1 MNQTSKARINITQR
15 MLNKS
20 IIDANKSV
28 VKFFREYLPELGYDF
43 IENGSKNVILAH
55 YDDGHEYTSTQIRL
69 YRRPRGDK
77 LMSVEGLTRRAKAG
91 DVMTFQSET
100 AVQRHWADRTGTF
113 HPRII
118 VRLELGEPPKEIN
131 LIE

>member
-1 MNQTSKARINITQR
+1 MKARVKITQR

-28 VKFFREYLPELGYDF
+28 VAFVRDCYPTLGYDF
-43 IENGSKNVILAH
+43 IVNGGKNVILAH
-55 YDDGHEYTSTQIRL
+55 YDDGHEYKPTQIRL

-77 LMSVEGLTRRAKAG
+77 LLSVEGLTRRANAG
-91 DVMTFQSET
+91 NVMTFEHDKESN
-100 AVQRHWADRTGTF
+100 
-113 HPRII
+113 RII

>member
-1 MNQTSKARINITQR
+1 MKARINITQR

-28 VKFFREYLPELGYDF
+28 VAFVRNCYPTLGYDF
-43 IENGSKNVILAH
+43 IENGGKNTLLAY
-55 YDDGHEYTSTQIRL
+55 YDDGHQYTSTSIRL

-77 LMSVEGLTRRAKAG
+77 LLSVQGLTKRAKAS
-91 DVMTFQSET
+91 DVMTFEHVQET
-100 AVQRHWADRTGTF
+100 EKSSW
-113 HPRII
+113 II
-118 VRLELGEPPKEIN
+118 VRLELGEPPKEII

>member
-1 MNQTSKARINITQR
+1 MKAKIKITQR

-28 VKFFREYLPELGYDF
+28 VKFFREYLPELGYDS
-43 IENGSKNVILAH
+43 IVNGGKNVVLA
-55 YDDGHEYTSTQIRL
+55 YYQKDADYAYTSTQIRL

-77 LMSVEGLTRRAKAG
+77 LLSVEGLTRRAKAG

-100 AVQRHWADRTGTF
+100 AVQRHWANRTDTC

>member
-1 MNQTSKARINITQR
+1 MKARINITQR

-28 VKFFREYLPELGYDF
+28 VAFFREYQPELGYDF
-43 IENGSKNVILAH
+43 IDNGGKNTLVAY
-55 YDDGHEYTSTQIRL
+55 YDDGHQYTPTSIRL

-77 LMSVEGLTRRAKAG
+77 LLSVEGLTRRANAG
-91 DVMTFQSET
+91 NVITFQSET
-100 AVQRHWADRTGTF
+100 AVQRHWADRTDTF

-118 VRLELGEPPKEIN
+118 IRLELGEPPKEIN

>member
-1 MNQTSKARINITQR
+1 

-43 IENGSKNVILAH
+43 IGNGAKNVLLAH

-77 LMSVEGLTRRAKAG
+77 LLSVEGLTRRAKAG
-91 DVMTFQSET
+91 DVMTFEHVQET
-100 AVQRHWADRTGTF
+100 ARSSW
-113 HPRII
+113 II
-118 VRLELGEPPKEIN
+118 VRLELGEV
-131 LIE
+131 IE

>member
-1 MNQTSKARINITQR
+1 MKARIKITQR

-100 AVQRHWADRTGTF
+100 AVQRHWADRMGTF

>member
-1 MNQTSKARINITQR
+1 MKARINITQR

-28 VKFFREYLPELGYDF
+28 VAFFLRNLETRGYVNID
-43 IENGSKNVILAH
+43 NGWRQVVRAF
-55 YDDGHEYTSTQIRL
+55 YDDGSGYTETEIRL

-77 LMSVEGLTRRAKAG
+77 LLSVQGLTKRANAG
-91 DVMTFQSET
+91 NVMTFEHDKESN
-100 AVQRHWADRTGTF
+100 
-113 HPRII
+113 RII

>member
-1 MNQTSKARINITQR
+1 

-28 VKFFREYLPELGYDF
+28 VAFFREYLPEQGYDSLT
-43 IENGSKNVILAH
+43 IVNGGKNVILAH
-55 YDDGHEYTSTQIRL
+55 YDDGHEYTQTSIRL

-77 LMSVEGLTRRAKAG
+77 LMSVEGLTRRANAG
-91 DVMTFQSET
+91 NVMTFEHDKKSN
-100 AVQRHWADRTGTF
+100 
-113 HPRII
+113 RII

>member
-1 MNQTSKARINITQR
+1 MKARINITQR

-28 VKFFREYLPELGYDF
+28 VKFFRECQPELGYDF
-43 IENGSKNVILAH
+43 IVNGGKNVILAH

-77 LMSVEGLTRRAKAG
+77 LLSVQGLTKRANAG
-91 DVMTFQSET
+91 NVMTFEYDTKS
-100 AVQRHWADRTGTF
+100 D
-113 HPRII
+113 RII

>member
-1 MNQTSKARINITQR
+1 MKARIKITQR

-28 VKFFREYLPELGYDF
+28 VKFFREHLPELGYDF
-43 IENGSKNVILAH
+43 IGNGAKNVLLAH

-77 LMSVEGLTRRAKAG
+77 LLSVEGLTRRANAG
-91 DVMTFQSET
+91 NVMTFEHEKESN
-100 AVQRHWADRTGTF
+100 
-113 HPRII
+113 RII
-118 VRLELGEPPKEIN
+118 VRLELGED
-131 LIE
+131 IE

>member
-1 MNQTSKARINITQR
+1 MKARIKITQR

-28 VKFFREYLPELGYDF
+28 VAFVRNCYPTLGYDF
-43 IENGSKNVILAH
+43 IVNGGKNVVLAH
-55 YDDGHEYTSTQIRL
+55 YDDGHEYTPTQIRL

-77 LMSVEGLTRRAKAG
+77 LLSVEGLTRRAKAG
-91 DVMTFQSET
+91 DVMTFEHEKKSN
-100 AVQRHWADRTGTF
+100 
-113 HPRII
+113 RII
-118 VRLELGEPPKEIN
+118 IRLELGEPPKEIN

>member
-1 MNQTSKARINITQR
+1 MKARINITQR

-28 VKFFREYLPELGYDF
+28 VKFFRECLPELGYDF
-43 IENGSKNVILAH
+43 IENGGKNVILAH
-55 YDDGHEYTSTQIRL
+55 YDDGHEYTPTQIRL

-77 LMSVEGLTRRAKAG
+77 LLSVEGLTRRAKAG
-91 DVMTFQSET
+91 DVMTFEHDKESN
-100 AVQRHWADRTGTF
+100 
-113 HPRII
+113 RII

>member
-1 MNQTSKARINITQR
+1 MKARINITQR

-28 VKFFREYLPELGYDF
+28 VAFVRTCLPESGYDF
-43 IENGSKNVILAH
+43 IENGGKNTLLAY
-55 YDDGHEYTSTQIRL
+55 YDDGHEYTTTSIRL

-77 LMSVEGLTRRAKAG
+77 LMSVWGLTKRAKAG
-91 DVMTFQSET
+91 DVMTFEYHKKS
-100 AVQRHWADRTGTF
+100 D
-113 HPRII
+113 RII

>member
-1 MNQTSKARINITQR
+1 MKARINITQR

-28 VKFFREYLPELGYDF
+28 VAFFREYQPELGYDF
-43 IENGSKNVILAH
+43 IDNGGKNTLVAY
-55 YDDGHEYTSTQIRL
+55 YDDGHQYTSTSIRL

-77 LMSVEGLTRRAKAG
+77 LLSVQGLTKRANAG
-91 DVMTFQSET
+91 NVMTFEHDTKS
-100 AVQRHWADRTGTF
+100 D
-113 HPRII
+113 RII

>member
-1 MNQTSKARINITQR
+1 

-28 VKFFREYLPELGYDF
+28 VKFFRECLPELGYDF
-43 IENGSKNVILAH
+43 IENGSKKVLLAY

-77 LMSVEGLTRRAKAG
+77 LLSVEGLTRRAKAG

>member
-1 MNQTSKARINITQR
+1 MKARINITQR

-28 VKFFREYLPELGYDF
+28 VAFFREYQPELGYDF
-43 IENGSKNVILAH
+43 IGNGAKNVILAH

-77 LMSVEGLTRRAKAG
+77 LLSVEGLTRRAKAG

-100 AVQRHWADRTGTF
+100 AVQRHWADRTDTYQGR
-113 HPRII
+113 RII

>member
-1 MNQTSKARINITQR
+1 MNQTSKARIKITQR

-43 IENGSKNVILAH
+43 IAYGGKNVILAH

-91 DVMTFQSET
+91 DVMTFEHVQET
-100 AVQRHWADRTGTF
+100 EKSSW
-113 HPRII
+113 II

>member
-1 MNQTSKARINITQR
+1 

-43 IENGSKNVILAH
+43 IENGGKKVLLAYY
-55 YDDGHEYTSTQIRL
+55 YDYSFYRYTPTQIRL

-77 LMSVEGLTRRAKAG
+77 LLS
-91 DVMTFQSET
+91 
-100 AVQRHWADRTGTF
+100 HWADRTGTF

>member
-1 MNQTSKARINITQR
+1 MKARIKITQR

-20 IIDANKSV
+20 IIDANKTV

-43 IENGSKNVILAH
+43 IENGAKNTLSAY
-55 YDDGHEYTSTQIRL
+55 YDDGHEYTPTSIRL

-77 LMSVEGLTRRAKAG
+77 LLSVWGLTKRANAG
-91 DVMTFQSET
+91 NVMTFEHDKESN
-100 AVQRHWADRTGTF
+100 
-113 HPRII
+113 RII
-118 VRLELGEPPKEIN
+118 IRLELGEPPKEIN

>member
-1 MNQTSKARINITQR
+1 

-28 VKFFREYLPELGYDF
+28 VKFFREHLPELGYDF
-43 IENGSKNVILAH
+43 IGNGGKNVILAH

-77 LMSVEGLTRRAKAG
+77 LLSVEGLTRRAKAG
-91 DVMTFQSET
+91 DVMTFQAET
-100 AVQRHWADRTGTF
+100 AVQRHWADRTETF

>member
-1 MNQTSKARINITQR
+1 MKARINITQR

-28 VKFFREYLPELGYDF
+28 VAFFREYQPELGYDC
-43 IENGSKNVILAH
+43 INNGGKNTLAAY
-55 YDDGHEYTSTQIRL
+55 YDDGHQYTPTSIRL

-77 LMSVEGLTRRAKAG
+77 LLSVQGLTKRANAG
-91 DVMTFQSET
+91 NVMTFEYDTKSN
-100 AVQRHWADRTGTF
+100 
-113 HPRII
+113 RII

>member
-1 MNQTSKARINITQR
+1 MKARINITQR

-28 VKFFREYLPELGYDF
+28 VAFFRDCYPALGYDF
-43 IENGSKNVILAH
+43 IENGGKNTLVAY
-55 YDDGHEYTSTQIRL
+55 YDDGHGYWPTSIRL

-77 LMSVEGLTRRAKAG
+77 LLSVEGLTRRANAG
-91 DVMTFQSET
+91 NVMTFEYDTKSN
-100 AVQRHWADRTGTF
+100 
-113 HPRII
+113 RII

>member
-1 MNQTSKARINITQR
+1 

-77 LMSVEGLTRRAKAG
+77 LLSVEGLTRRAKAG

-100 AVQRHWADRTGTF
+100 AVQRHWADRMGTF

>member
-1 MNQTSKARINITQR
+1 MKARINITQR

-28 VKFFREYLPELGYDF
+28 VAFVRNCYPTLGYDF
-43 IENGSKNVILAH
+43 IENGGKNTLVAY
-55 YDDGHEYTSTQIRL
+55 YDDGHQYTPTSIRL

-77 LMSVEGLTRRAKAG
+77 LLSVEGLTRRAKAG

-113 HPRII
+113 FPKII
-118 VRLELGEPPKEIN
+118 IRLELGEV
-131 LIE
+131 IE

>member
-1 MNQTSKARINITQR
+1 MKARIKITQR

-28 VKFFREYLPELGYDF
+28 VAFVRDCYPTLGYDF
-43 IENGSKNVILAH
+43 IDNGGKNTLLAY
-55 YDDGHEYTSTQIRL
+55 YDDGHQYTPTSIRL

-77 LMSVEGLTRRAKAG
+77 LLSVQGLTKRADAG
-91 DVMTFQSET
+91 NVMTFTHDKESNK
-100 AVQRHWADRTGTF
+100 
-113 HPRII
+113 II

>member
-1 MNQTSKARINITQR
+1 MNQTSKARIKITQR

-91 DVMTFQSET
+91 DVMTFEHVQET
-100 AVQRHWADRTGTF
+100 EKSSW
-113 HPRII
+113 II